1 MSVRAVITDL
11 DGTILPRGGEISP
24 RTVAALRDA
33 GTGGCLRMVATGRNL
48 YSVLQALP
56 PDFPVDYVVFSSGA
70 GAMRWSD
77 RSLLYATHLEE
88 QEARGIAGLL
98 WDYGINFTVQREIPD
113 NHLFYYTSLYPEHE
127 DFRRRVEHYAPFGTC
142 IASPEEIVGAATQF
156 VVILDGRQLRL
167 FDEMRRELSA
177 YSVVRSTSPID
188 NRALWL
194 EVFAPG
200 VNKGMACSRILEEAG
215 IPWSAC
221 AGIGN
226 DYNDT
231 DFLSRCGEAF
241 VVGNAPWQLRER
253 FRTVSE
259 NLELGFAEFM
269 QRIGT

>member
-24 RTVAALRDA
+24 RTVSDELL
-33 GTGGCLRMVATGRNL
+33 TLFPFLVVT
-48 YSVLQALP
+48 

-167 FDEMRRELSA
+167 FDEMRQELSA

-269 QRIGT
+269 QKVLC